1 MKYGA
6 IFSVFATAFLGM
18 AVADDTMTIVETAA
32 ASGVTNYLY
41 AALQAAGLTD
51 AFDDGNF
58 TVFAPADT
66 SFAKVDSTLLAT
78 LMADTDLLSPFLQYH
93 VLVGTVMSADMS
105 SGIVS
110 TLSDNN
116 LLVSKRNNIRLNENV
131 KVISSD
137 IVCSNGVIHLIDT
150 VLTPPGDLVVELV
163 ALGKFATLITIVS
176 MFSDLVSA
184 FTNTTG
190 GSYTVFAPTDEAFEA
205 IASIIP
211 DLTEDQIR
219 TVLLHHVVEG
229 NVASFDLEVGAEV
242 LMMSGQNVTIGSG
255 ERTNAKGE
263 LKTRATVD
271 DKFIID
277 YNNMASN
284 GVIHII
290 EEVLIPD
297 F

>member
-41 AALQAAGLTD
+41 AALQTAGLTD

-58 TVFAPADT
+58 TVFAPTDT
-66 SFAKVDSTLLAT
+66 SFAGLDSTLLAT
-78 LMADTDLLSPFLQYH
+78 LMADTDLLSPILQYH
-93 VLVGTVMSADMS
+93 VLVGTVMSADIS
-105 SGIVS
+105 SGVVS

-116 LLVSKRNNIRLNENV
+116 LLVVKRNNIRLNEKV
-131 KVISSD
+131 KVTTSD

-150 VLTPPGDLVVELV
+150 VLTPPGDLVVELD
-163 ALGKFATLITIVS
+163 ALGNYATLIEVVS

-211 DLTEDQIR
+211 NLTEDQIR
-219 TVLLHHVVEG
+219 LVLLHHVVEG

-297 F
+297 L